1 MSALVAGYESSD
13 DDERPNAGP
22 STLTSRLPT
31 LGKGFTAPSTSGN
44 DDDDDLDDDQLEEQ
58 ARADAFGL
66 AAAKAEEV
74 KRTEAKAVVKA
85 APEVLK
91 EVSSKP
97 TRGSH

>member
-13 DDERPNAGP
+13 DEERRNAVP
-22 STLTSRLPT
+22 SSSTSRLPT
-31 LGKGFTAPSTSGN
+31 LGDGFSAPPTADN
-44 DDDDDLDDDQLEEQ
+44 DDDDLDDDQLEER

-74 KRTEAKAVVKA
+74 KRTEAKSVVKA

-91 EVSSKP
+91 EVSQRSELD
-97 TRGSH
+97 